1 MVGLEKVGYNQ
12 VPRPSRQLGNLP
24 RLDITEMKC
33 FCANSAQFY
42 HMERMCFSCS
52 LFASD
57 LEQLRVLLHDVHQ
70 HVVDVAPQVQVHVLL
85 VLQRLPH
92 LKKLLAMKKV
102 SFRKDGGRKTR
113 MAFSQAGPF

>member
-1 MVGLEKVGYNQ
+1 MVGPEKVGYNQ
-12 VPRPSRQLGNLP
+12 VPRPFCELGNLP

-70 HVVDVAPQVQVHVLL
+70 HVVDVAPQVQVDILL
-85 VLQRLPH
+85 VLQGLPH
-92 LKKLLAMKKV
+92 LESV
-102 SFRKDGGRKTR
+102 P
-113 MAFSQAGPF
+113 Q